1 LKLYSPHFLL
11 NIAELWENVKY
22 QNCGNLGKKTA
33 EIWEKTAEIWE
44 KSQISKVRKSG
55 KITRKFGNF
64 KICLRKSG
72 NLSIA
77 EIWQLIAEI

>member
-1 LKLYSPHFLL
+1 MS
-11 NIAELWENVKY
+11 NIKTAEIWEKTVEIWE
-22 QNCGNLGKKTA
+22 KTA

-44 KSQISKVRKSG
+44 KNQISKVRKSG
-55 KITRKFGNF
+55 KIMRKFGNF